1 MTADERVRLTSAL
14 EHVDRIIDQLA
25 PAGDTPFLEDM
36 KVLRDE
42 LNEVP
47 EKSGT
52 DAQELGKQLGSAV
65 AGLLGEKSAVN
76 VYVTVNGGASGY
88 AGYAQRTPS
97 FMQSG
102 RHG

>member
-1 MTADERVRLTSAL
+1 MTAGEWTKWAPALT
-14 EHVDRIIDQLA
+14 HVDRIIDQLSS
-25 PAGDTPFLEDM
+25 AGDTPFLGDM

-52 DAQELGKQLGSAV
+52 GAQELGEQLGSAV
-65 AGLLGEKSAVN
+65 SGLLGKSATVN
-76 VYVTVNGGASGY
+76 IYVTVNGGHSG
-88 AGYAQRTPS
+88 TPS

>member
-1 MTADERVRLTSAL
+1 MMAGERARLTSAL
-14 EHVDRIIDQLA
+14 AHVCRVIDQLS

-52 DAQELGKQLGSAV
+52 GAQRLGEQLGSAV
-65 AGLLGEKSAVN
+65 SGLLGKNATVN
-76 VYVTVNGGASGY
+76 IYVTVNGGQS
-88 AGYAQRTPS
+88 RMPP
-97 FMQSG
+97 FMQGG
-102 RHG
+102 RHE

>member
-1 MTADERVRLTSAL
+1 MTAGERARWTSAL
-14 EHVDRIIDQLA
+14 AHVGRVIDQLS
-25 PAGDTPFLEDM
+25 PEGDSPFLEDM
-36 KVLRDE
+36 KALRDE

-52 DAQELGKQLGSAV
+52 GAQELGEQLGSAV
-65 AGLLGEKSAVN
+65 SGLLGKSATVN
-76 VYVTVNGGASGY
+76 VYVTVNGGQS
-88 AGYAQRTPS
+88 RTPS

>member
-1 MTADERVRLTSAL
+1 MTAGERDRWTLAL
-14 EHVDRIIDQLA
+14 AHVGRIINQLSS
-25 PAGDTPFLEDM
+25 AGDTPFLVDM
-36 KVLRDE
+36 KELRDE
-42 LNEVP
+42 LHEVP

-52 DAQELGKQLGSAV
+52 GAQELGEQLGSAV
-65 AGLLGEKSAVN
+65 SGLLGENSAVN

>member
-1 MTADERVRLTSAL
+1 MTAGEKTRLTSAI
-14 EHVDRIIDQLA
+14 EHVSRVIDQLL
-25 PAGDTPFLEDM
+25 PAGVTPFLKDM
-36 KVLRDE
+36 EALRDE

-52 DAQELGKQLGSAV
+52 GAQELGERLGSAV
-65 AGLLGEKSAVN
+65 SELLGTNATVN
-76 VYVTVNGGASGY
+76 VYVTVNGGQSK
-88 AGYAQRTPS
+88 TPS

>member
-1 MTADERVRLTSAL
+1 MTVGEKARLASAV
-14 EHVDRIIDQLA
+14 EHAGRIIDQLPPDGA
-25 PAGDTPFLEDM
+25 TPFLKDM
-36 KVLRDE
+36 EALRDK

-52 DAQELGKQLGSAV
+52 GAQELGEQLGSAV
-65 AGLLGEKSAVN
+65 SGLLGENSAVN

>member
-1 MTADERVRLTSAL
+1 MTAGERARWTSAL
-14 EHVDRIIDQLA
+14 AHVGRVIDRLSS
-25 PAGDTPFLEDM
+25 AGDTTFLEDM

-52 DAQELGKQLGSAV
+52 GAQELGEQLGSV
-65 AGLLGEKSAVN
+65 
-76 VYVTVNGGASGY
+76 
-88 AGYAQRTPS
+88 
-97 FMQSG
+97 MQSG